1 MPRSRALLLNA
12 SFEPHSIIDDRDA
25 ITLLLDGDVEII
37 ENSEYAFHSPSITIQ
52 VPSVLRLIRYV
63 VMPAKHRS
71 VMLTTRNVLARDKY
85 ICAYCDGVAATMD
98 HVVPRNKGGM
108 HVWENVTASCKE
120 CNHRKGN
127 RLLADLGWVL
137 HRTPTRPRGVAAH
150 LLSLKPDAA
159 WEPYLQVASA

>member
-25 ITLLLDGDVEII
+25 ITLRLDGDVEVI

-52 VPSVLRLIRYV
+52 VPSVIRLVRYV

-85 ICAYCDGVAATMD
+85 VCGYCLGVAQTTD
-98 HVVPRNKGGM
+98 HIVPRAKGGL
-108 HVWENVTASCKE
+108 HVWENVVAACRK
-120 CNHRKGN
+120 CNHTKGN
-127 RLLADLGWVL
+127 KLLSQLGWTL
-137 HRTPTRPRGVAAH
+137 HITPTRPHGVAAH
-150 LLSLKPDAA
+150 LLSMKPQPEWA
-159 WEPYLQVASA
+159 PYLQVV